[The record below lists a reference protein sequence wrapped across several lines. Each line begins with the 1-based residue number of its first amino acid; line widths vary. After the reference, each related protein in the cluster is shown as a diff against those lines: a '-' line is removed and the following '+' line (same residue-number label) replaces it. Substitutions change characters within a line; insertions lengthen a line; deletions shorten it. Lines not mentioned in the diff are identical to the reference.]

1 MRVLAESAFLLHAR
15 PYRET
20 SALVELFTRDYGRI
34 AAVARGVRASKP
46 RLQRGALS
54 PFQFLSIDFLQQGDL
69 ALLLAVEVVG
79 HPLYFTGTK
88 LQSALYVNE
97 LLTRLTER
105 NDPHAAVFQRY
116 AALLAELPECA
127 HLGWT
132 LRRFERDLLALLG
145 YGLQLGQE
153 TASGLPLDPLAD
165 YAYEPGHGPR
175 LWSEQSSALRCRGS
189 ELLALQADQ
198 QPDAQV
204 LGKLRQLMRTVI
216 RHHLGGREL
225 DAWRVFR

>member
-1 MRVLAESAFLLHAR
+1 MRVTAEPAFLLHAR

-20 SALVELFTRDYGRI
+20 SALVELFTRDHGRI

-46 RLQRGALS
+46 RFQRGALS
-54 PFQFLSIDFLQQGDL
+54 PFQCLSINFSQSGEL

-88 LQSALYVNE
+88 LQSALYINE

-105 NDPHAAVFQRY
+105 NDPHGEVFQRY
-116 AALLAELPECA
+116 AALLAELPDCL
-127 HLGWT
+127 HLGWA

-145 YGLQLGQE
+145 YGLQLAQE
-153 TASGLPLDPLAD
+153 ANSGLPLDPTAD
-165 YAYEPGHGPR
+165 YAYEPEQGPR
-175 LWSEQSSALRCRGS
+175 IWSGRALGLRCSGS

-198 QPDAQV
+198 QPDALV
-204 LGKLRQLMRTVI
+204 LSKLRQLMRTVI
-216 RHHLGGREL
+216 RYHLGGREL
-225 DAWRVFR
+225 DAWRVFK